1 MPLVPPLQ
9 CLPYNHSHHC
19 LMLITNCYMFI
30 CRPGSPTRPEASGG
44 SVPYLILFH
53 TFYSGT
59 WSALDRYVIRLEK
72 KFQCQHLQ
80 QSVIQLECPC
90 KHRSPFCESQM
101 RGAFLLWWSGQW
113 APWTFQLFSS
123 TAILGAFAHSIT
135 LHLPTCR
142 AQATSSLFATYNGG
156 NLSTTSVNI

>member
-1 MPLVPPLQ
+1 MSSLQ
-9 CLPYNHSHHC
+9 SLPSLTYAHHKLLC
-19 LMLITNCYMFI
+19 VYL
-30 CRPGSPTRPEASGG
+30 RPGSPTRPEASRG

-90 KHRSPFCESQM
+90 KHRSSFCESQQAALFCSDGPGSELPG
-101 RGAFLLWWSGQW
+101 RFSFSLLRQSW
-113 APWTFQLFSS
+113 AHLL
-123 TAILGAFAHSIT
+123 TASHCTYPRPGPKP
-135 LHLPTCR
+135 LHLCLPYTM
-142 AQATSSLFATYNGG
+142 AE
-156 NLSTTSVNI
+156 I